1 MTEKQKTKVAL
12 VQPVQAPYWTERLK
26 YLAKNDELDIYL
38 ILERESFDSRPG
50 WKPEAIP
57 GVTTIIVGSQ
67 VTRTESR
74 NPDLGYSVKGLRTIP
89 WRLSSVLSSIQP
101 DVVVVCNATQLLCAL
116 PARWLRRFNLALI
129 VEDTPHS
136 TRNQKATQALI
147 KKLVYRHADSWMPF
161 NQDAGVFLQSLGI
174 NTNIYPS
181 SWSVDLKKFTP
192 DPKARAR
199 SGKRIISFVGAFIEL
214 KGIMPLLQ
222 AWASIPQSKRQLF
235 ELRIAGSGPLLD
247 SMQRYIKENGLDDVV
262 LLGQVPYEGI
272 IDLFQSSSLLVLPTL
287 QDVYGMVVL
296 EAMACGC
303 PVITTPYAGA
313 RELVNE
319 GKTGWI
325 TDPMKEGDLAS
336 QLTNALEDACHLDEM
351 GESARAISLQ
361 FSNENV
367 MNIFSSHL
375 VSMARQQ

>member
-1 MTEKQKTKVAL
+1 MNKMKIAF
-12 VQPVQAPYWTERLK
+12 VQPIQAPYWTERLK
-26 YLAKNDELDIYL
+26 YLAENDALDIYL

-50 WKPEAIP
+50 WKPELIP

-89 WRLSSVLSSIQP
+89 WRLSSVLSSIRP

-199 SGKRIISFVGAFIEL
+199 SGKRIISFVGAFIER

-222 AWASIPQSKRQLF
+222 AWASIPRSKRQLF

-272 IDLFQSSSLLVLPTL
+272 IDLLQSSSLLVLPTL
-287 QDVYGMVVL
+287 EDVYGMVVL

-313 RELVNE
+313 RELVDD
-319 GKTGWI
+319 GVTGWI
-325 TDPMKEGDLAS
+325 ADPLNNVDLHNKLSLAMS
-336 QLTNALEDACHLDEM
+336 DIHRLEEM
-351 GESARAISLQ
+351 GIQARKKALLH
-361 FSNENV
+361 ETKNV
-367 MNIFSSHL
+367 MEVFATQLIDMSETT
-375 VSMARQQ
+375 